1 MQGRARHRERTVRRR
16 HLGSGG
22 RPQTPEPDCGPRTQI
37 ACHAITANECR
48 RQRVDGPAGYGLP
61 LRHAR
66 PGELTCRYG
75 ITAGQEHIRGAA
87 APLPGTSRCEESANR
102 VFSTLHNMSY
112 RRSTHG
118 SSCSCWNSRLANF
131 AVVPRFAAD
140 VLGRRAREVGVVDAG
155 QYGELSF
162 SERYARS
169 TGLWN
174 GSWSCSWALRRPWIP
189 WLWAPEANERRWP
202 CGIAAPRTR
211 HLPPSTPKKTPRKI
225 SALTNFS

>member
-1 MQGRARHRERTVRRR
+1 MQGRARQRERTVRRR

-102 VFSTLHNMSY
+102 VFSTLHNTSY
-112 RRSTHG
+112 RRSSRTSRSRCEN
-118 SSCSCWNSRLANF
+118 SSHPAYGRLSRRQLGARRTGGLVELGTPASSTQASMDNSRL
-131 AVVPRFAAD
+131 VRDSRV
-140 VLGRRAREVGVVDAG
+140 
-155 QYGELSF
+155 
-162 SERYARS
+162 
-169 TGLWN
+169 
-174 GSWSCSWALRRPWIP
+174 
-189 WLWAPEANERRWP
+189 
-202 CGIAAPRTR
+202 
-211 HLPPSTPKKTPRKI
+211 
-225 SALTNFS
+225 

>member
-102 VFSTLHNMSY
+102 VFSTLHNTSY

-118 SSCSCWNSRLANF
+118 VLASVSTPVRPIWTSHGCSR
-131 AVVPRFAAD
+131 P
-140 VLGRRAREVGVVDAG
+140 RRAGGDGRAESPRREPGTF
-155 QYGELSF
+155 L
-162 SERYARS
+162 RAR
-169 TGLWN
+169 
-174 GSWSCSWALRRPWIP
+174 RR
-189 WLWAPEANERRWP
+189 
-202 CGIAAPRTR
+202 R
-211 HLPPSTPKKTPRKI
+211 HRVKSVR
-225 SALTNFS
+225 